1 MLDAH
6 KLWEAVRTRDKSL
19 VGAFFYGVMTTKVF
33 CKPGCR
39 SRTPNQKNVR
49 FYETAEAAQAD
60 GLRACLHCKPLD
72 SPSEL
77 SREKFRQVCSYIRK
91 NLDNQQALKLEPLSR
106 RFGLSPFHFQRTFKT
121 IVGVSPRQYVE
132 AIRMETL
139 KENLKTDSSVTGAIY
154 NAGFGSSSRVY
165 DRVDTR
171 LGMTPRE
178 YRTGGKDVELSYVTA
193 ETPLGLMML
202 AATNRGLCFLEFGES
217 EEELLE
223 SLEQEYPSSVRLA
236 MQEPYSEQ
244 VTAWMQALSAYL
256 EGERALQKLP
266 VAIHGTAFQRKVWTY
281 LQTIPEGS
289 VQSYSEVAQAIGHP
303 KAVRAVAS
311 ACAANRIALV
321 IPCHRVIRG
330 DGGLGGYRWGLDRKR
345 TLIDS
350 ERRVATRGK
359 ETKHL

>member
-1 MLDAH
+1 MLDTA
-6 KLWEAVRTRDKSL
+6 KLWEAVETRDKSL
-19 VGAFFYGVMTTKVF
+19 HGTFFYGVMTTKIF
-33 CKPGCR
+33 CNPGCS
-39 SRTPNQKNVR
+39 SRTPNPKNVR

-60 GLRACLHCKPLD
+60 GLRACLRCKPLEN
-72 SPSEL
+72 SAQR
-77 SREKFRQVCSYIRK
+77 SREKFQQVCSYIRK
-91 NLDNQQALKLEPLSR
+91 NLDNQQALKLETLSR

-132 AIRMETL
+132 AVRMEML

-154 NAGFGSSSRVY
+154 NAGFGSGSRVY
-165 DRVDTR
+165 DRVNTG
-171 LGMTPRE
+171 LGMTPGE
-178 YRTGGKDVELSYVTA
+178 YRSGGKGVELSYVTA

-202 AATNRGLCFLEFGES
+202 AATDRGLCFLEFGES
-217 EEELLE
+217 EEELVE
-223 SLEQEYPSSVRLA
+223 SLEQEYPSSVRRP
-236 MQEPYSEQ
+236 MEKPYSEQ
-244 VTAWMQALSAYL
+244 FAAWMQALSNYL
-256 EGERALQKLP
+256 DGDRILQKLP
-266 VAIHGTAFQRKVWTY
+266 VVIHGTAFQMKVWSY
-281 LQTIPEGS
+281 LQTIPAGS

-350 ERRVATRGK
+350 ERRVATMAAR
-359 ETKHL
+359 